1 MRERFQKHGLF
12 LAVLLA
18 VALVS
23 SACSKKPEVELA
35 HHLDAVADILEAKE
49 DDPIAAFDELDK
61 YLRKNLPEIARLYG
75 ELAVELDE
83 LEDKGE
89 RKDRLEEMLTALEAP
104 AKRLNKAGMALGQ
117 KNDKQLEI
125 LGKVME
131 IAARWEVVGDAFKE
145 EFGGGGL
152 GMMM

>member
-1 MRERFQKHGLF
+1 MSRASAMRAVLAFLALWLTTSGALAEKAIFFVPPGHRDLAASVGPAALEALEHGLR
-12 LAVLLA
+12 
-18 VALVS
+18 
-23 SACSKKPEVELA
+23 
-35 HHLDAVADILEAKE
+35 DAGWETLSPSQAGD
-49 DDPIAAFDELDK
+49 
-61 YLRKNLPEIARLYG
+61 G
-75 ELAVELDE
+75 LDE
-83 LEDKGE
+83 LGVA
-89 RKDRLEEMLTALEAP
+89 RCTGGACVPEMLTALEAP